1 MAEPRRP
8 RQPWI
13 ASRRIDC
20 REERCKPLSCYIVPE
35 VLARHDPPSEC
46 PAVPVVFDSP
56 HSGTVYPADF
66 DFAAPFD
73 VLRRAEDA
81 FVDEL
86 FAAAPR
92 RGAALLTALFP
103 RSYIDPNRHEAEI
116 DPALFDEPWPYPV
129 LPSAR
134 CARGLGLVRRL
145 IRARIPVYDRPL
157 TVAEVEAR
165 IARFHRPY
173 HAELQAMLDRAHE
186 SFGVVWHINCH
197 SMRALGKGPG
207 RGKPAQ
213 KDRASKGVA
222 RDDFVLGDRD
232 GTTCSVRFT
241 EMVRE
246 TLMDLGYSVAVNHPF
261 KGAELVTRHGD
272 PAARRHSLQ
281 IEVNRRLYMDEA
293 RVEKTAG
300 FDSLK
305 ADIDRLVAAVVD
317 YARDE
322 AGCR

>member
-1 MAEPRRP
+1 M
-8 RQPWI
+8 I
-13 ASRRIDC
+13 
-20 REERCKPLSCYIVPE
+20 PE
-35 VLARHDPPSEC
+35 VLARHDPPPEC
-46 PAVPVVFDSP
+46 PAAPVVFDSP

-66 DFAAPFD
+66 AFAAPFD
-73 VLRRAEDA
+73 ILRRAEDA

-86 FAAAPR
+86 FADAPR
-92 RGAALLTALFP
+92 RGASLLTALFP

-116 DPALFDEPWPYPV
+116 DLNLFDEPWPYPV
-129 LPSAR
+129 LPSER
-134 CARGLGLVRRL
+134 CERGLGLVRRL
-145 IRARIPVYDRPL
+145 IRARTPVYDRRL

-186 SFGVVWHINCH
+186 SFGAVWHVNCH
-197 SMRALGKGPG
+197 SMRALGKRTG
-207 RGKPAQ
+207 RGKA
-213 KDRASKGVA
+213 ALKGKA

-232 GTTCSVRFT
+232 GTTCSARFT

-246 TLMDLGYSVAVNHPF
+246 TLMELGYSVAVNHPF

-272 PAARRHSLQ
+272 PAASRHSLQ

-300 FDSLK
+300 FDALK
-305 ADIDRLVAAVVD
+305 ADIDRLVAAIVD

-322 AGCR
+322 TGCR